1 MFFKEEAWG
10 FPGGP
15 VVKSLPCDAGD
26 MASIPGRETEI
37 PHPTEKLSQCT
48 TTTQPPGPT
57 AREPEH
63 HKKRSLMTQLRP
75 EAAKLK
81 KKKKSR
87 TSNKTLGEVFYLRC
101 GPGNMMRAWGGGG
114 QDSKA
119 VITALLLLWAPGA
132 PPSQGLRDGECST
145 SLRTVPAT

>member
-1 MFFKEEAWG
+1 M
-10 FPGGP
+10 
-15 VVKSLPCDAGD
+15 VKSLPCDAGD
-26 MASIPGRETEI
+26 VASIPGQETEI
-37 PHPTEKLSQCT
+37 PHPTEKLSRCT

-57 AREPEH
+57 ARESEH

-75 EAAKLK
+75 KVAKL

-87 TSNKTLGEVFYLRC
+87 TSNKTLGEVFYLRRD
-101 GPGNMMRAWGGGG
+101 PGNMMRAWGGGG

-132 PPSQGLRDGECST
+132 PPSQGLCDGECSA
-145 SLRTVPAT
+145 SLRTVPAV